1 MEMVT
6 LFSGISSFVITGTD
20 DLLVLIMFYMM
31 YKTRFKEV
39 VFGTL
44 IGLIAVM
51 IPSFIFAKLLAS
63 IDVSKYISTEVVL
76 ALVLGYIAFGL
87 IQSGFSGSEEEAV
100 DNLDKKT
107 SFQVITAS
115 GVTYFLNGLD
125 DFVVY
130 SGFYLKYDTLK
141 EISLFSFGIIL
152 GLVFFALISAYAGKK
167 FLEFGDKFQNK
178 IKVCLGGVILFFA
191 TFLLFHWRVGVNSTF
206 FLTFFKNTYY

>member
-1 MEMVT
+1 METVT

-31 YKTRFKEV
+31 YKTKFKEV

-76 ALVLGYIAFGL
+76 ALVLSYIAYGL
-87 IQSGFSGSEEEAV
+87 IRDGFSEIEEEAL
-100 DNLDKKT
+100 DNLDEKT
-107 SFQVITAS
+107 SLQVIIAS

-141 EISLFSFGIIL
+141 EVFLFSFGIIL
-152 GLVFFALISAYAGKK
+152 GLVIFALISAYAGKK
-167 FLEFGDKFQNK
+167 FHEFEVKFQNK
-178 IKVCLGGVILFFA
+178 IKVCLGSVILFFA
-191 TFLLFHWRVGVNSTF
+191 SFVLF
-206 FLTFFKNTYY
+206 Y